1 MGGRELGC
9 RFSPWGLQPR
19 YEQHRHG
26 VTNIMARCVLAGG
39 RLRSLP
45 KGFLAGWSKDLVSF
59 ICSASPVRGSKSHL
73 KLQKALEVLV
83 NLCSPAHP
91 PRCKPATTPGLCTQV
106 STVSLASPG
115 EGRMFS
121 EPPNVTQVSIVSL
134 DPPGEGGMFSEP
146 PNVQKYGQVNSRS
159 TKSETLGWGLAI
171 WVSVDLP
178 GDH

>member
-1 MGGRELGC
+1 M
-9 RFSPWGLQPR
+9 
-19 YEQHRHG
+19 
-26 VTNIMARCVLAGG
+26 VRCVLAGG

-45 KGFLAGWSKDLVSF
+45 KGFLAGWSKDLVPLIF
-59 ICSASPVRGSKSHL
+59 SASPVRGSKSHL

-91 PRCKPATTPGLCTQV
+91 PCCKPATTPGLCTQV

-115 EGRMFS
+115 EGGMFS

-146 PNVQKYGQVNSRS
+146 PNVTQVFTVSSLYTRQ
-159 TKSETLGWGLAI
+159 ERGWILRAPKCPEI
-171 WVSVDLP
+171 WT
-178 GDH
+178 GEFQIY